1 MDSSPLRQ
9 NFSINTVCRHRSR
22 LQRGATFVETLIALL
37 PVIFLGS
44 LCIELARGYQV
55 RQLLTLSLQD
65 AARVAAVHQG
75 AAHYWQPALRDSLT
89 SLFAPAG
96 RFGSPQ
102 ARRDA
107 VSQDFHKRFG
117 LPLWRAVRIESEPDI
132 IHLRLTY
139 FYRPMQDWL
148 RTALRVLS
156 GRASESATARDAE
169 SLLMQAAWKKGL
181 VPLVIEYRTLQHRSL
196 GQQ

>member
-1 MDSSPLRQ
+1 MRQ

-22 LQRGATFVETLIALL
+22 LQHGATFVETLIALL
-37 PVIFLGS
+37 PLIFLGS

-75 AAHYWQPALRDSLT
+75 AAHLWQPALRDSLT
-89 SLFAPAG
+89 ALFAPAG
-96 RFGSPQ
+96 RFGSSR

-107 VSQDFHKRFG
+107 VSHDFHKRFG
-117 LPLWRAVRIESEPDI
+117 LPLWRAVRVESDPDT

-139 FYRPMQDWL
+139 LHRPMQDWL
-148 RTALRVLS
+148 RTMLGVLS
-156 GRASESATARDAE
+156 GQLSARTKAQDSE
-169 SLLMQAAWKKGL
+169 SLLRQGAWKKGL
-181 VPLVIEYRTLQHRSL
+181 VPLVIEYRTIQHSSL
-196 GQQ
+196 GRP